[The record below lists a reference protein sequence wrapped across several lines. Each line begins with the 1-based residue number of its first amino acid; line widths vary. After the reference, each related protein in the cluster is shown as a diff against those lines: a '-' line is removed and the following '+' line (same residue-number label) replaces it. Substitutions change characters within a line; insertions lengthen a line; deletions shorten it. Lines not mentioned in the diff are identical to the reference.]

1 MIYNYHTHTE
11 RCGHA
16 KGKEEDFIKRAIENG
31 IKYMGFS
38 DHFPFIRSDGLES
51 SFRVPVSQVKD
62 YFDTLR
68 ALREK
73 YKNEIDI
80 KIGFE
85 MEYYPADFEKMLE
98 QAKKYGAEYLIMGEH
113 FTEEELDGVIP
124 SSAPSDSVEKL
135 KNYVDCVCEGMATG
149 VFTYVAHPDLI
160 NFTGDDGIYKEE
172 VRRMCRASKK
182 YNVPLELN
190 FLGIREGRTYPRE
203 LFWKTVGEEQSPVT
217 FGFDA
222 HSVRSAFDGASL
234 EKAEETVKKYKL
246 NYIGMPEIRA
256 LGD

>member
-1 MIYNYHTHTE
+1 MIYNYHTHTF
-11 RCGHA
+11 RCSHA
-16 KGKEEDFIKRAIENG
+16 KGDEEDYIKRAIENG

-38 DHFPFIRSDGLES
+38 DHFPFICSDGHEA
-51 SFRVPVSQVKD
+51 SFRVPVCQVED
-62 YFDTLR
+62 YFDTIR

-85 MEYYPADFEKMLE
+85 MEYYPENFEKMLE
-98 QAKKYGAEYLIMGEH
+98 NAKKYGAEYLIMGEH
-113 FTEEELDGVIP
+113 FTEEEIDGVLP
-124 SSAPSDSVEKL
+124 SSAPSDSTDRL
-135 KNYVDCVCEGMATG
+135 KNYVDSVCEGMSTG

-182 YNVPLELN
+182 YDVPLEIN
-190 FLGIREGRTYPRE
+190 FLGIREGRLYPRE
-203 LFWKTVGEEQSPVT
+203 LFWKTVGEEQAPVT

-222 HSVRSAFDGASL
+222 HSVPAAYDGASL
-234 EKAEETVKKYKL
+234 VKAKELVKKYKL
-246 NYIGMPEIRA
+246 NYIGMPKIKS
-256 LGD
+256 LGE